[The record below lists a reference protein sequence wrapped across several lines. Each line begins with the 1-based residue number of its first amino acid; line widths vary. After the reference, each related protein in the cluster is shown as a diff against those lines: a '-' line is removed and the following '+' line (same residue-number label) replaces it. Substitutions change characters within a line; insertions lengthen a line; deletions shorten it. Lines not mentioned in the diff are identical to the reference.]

1 MKIAAAE
8 ALAALAREDVPDEVA
23 SAYGDRPHYGPKYI
37 IPVPFDPRLISRL
50 PPAVAEAAM
59 NSGVARHPIID
70 MEHYKAELSARLN
83 PTAASLQ
90 MIFDRVRANPR
101 RVVFAEGE
109 EARTIRAAAQ
119 FRNAGYGIPV
129 LIGRVE
135 HINETLSEL
144 GFDGM
149 EPFEIHNARLSTR
162 NQDYVDYLYKRL
174 QRKGFLRRDCQR
186 LVNNARNVFA
196 ACMVALGDADALVTG
211 LTRNYWGAL
220 ADIRRA
226 IDPKPDQLVFGLSI
240 LVTGGRTVF
249 VADTTVHARPTV
261 DELVHIAEQSAAVAR
276 QFGHVPR
283 VGLISFSNFGN
294 PEHDITQHIEKAI
307 EALDQ
312 RKPDFEYDGE
322 MSIDVALDYDL
333 MKRLYPFCRLSGPAN
348 VLVMP
353 GLHAAN
359 AASTL
364 IPALRSGKMIGPL
377 LNGLSKPVQISQ
389 MGSSTSDLVNMA
401 ALAAHDAI
409 R

>member
-8 ALAALAREDVPDEVA
+8 ALAGLAREDVPDEVA

-37 IPVPFDPRLISRL
+37 IPVPFDPRLISRV
-50 PPAVAEAAM
+50 PPAVAKAAM
-59 NSGVARHPIID
+59 DSGVARHPIID
-70 MEHYKAELSARLN
+70 MDSYKATLSARLN
-83 PTAASLQ
+83 PTAAALS
-90 MIFDRVRANPR
+90 MIFQRVRANPR

-109 EARTIRAAAQ
+109 EARTIRAAVA
-119 FRNAGYGIPV
+119 FRSAGYGTPI

-135 HINETLSEL
+135 HIEETLNEL
-144 GFDGM
+144 GLEGM
-149 EPFEIHNARLSTR
+149 EPLEIHNARLSTR
-162 NQDYVDYLYKRL
+162 NQDYVEYLYARL

-196 ACMVALGDADALVTG
+196 ACMVAHGEADAMVTG

-220 ADIRRA
+220 NDVRHA
-226 IDPKPDQLVFGLSI
+226 IDPKPDQMVFGLSL

-249 VADTTVHARPTV
+249 VADTTVHARPTS
-261 DELVHIAEQSAAVAR
+261 DQLAQIAEQAAGVAR
-276 QFGHVPR
+276 QFAHTPR
-283 VGLISFSNFGN
+283 VALISFSNFGN
-294 PEHDITQHIEKAI
+294 PEHDITQHIERAI
-307 EALDQ
+307 ELLDE
-312 RKPDFEYDGE
+312 RKVDFEYDGE
-322 MSIDVALDYDL
+322 MSIDVALDHDL
-333 MKRLYPFCRLSGPAN
+333 MKRLYPFSRLSAAAN

-359 AASTL
+359 TASTL
-364 IPALRSGKMIGPL
+364 IPALKSGKLIGPL
-377 LNGLSKPVQISQ
+377 LIGLSKPVQISQ